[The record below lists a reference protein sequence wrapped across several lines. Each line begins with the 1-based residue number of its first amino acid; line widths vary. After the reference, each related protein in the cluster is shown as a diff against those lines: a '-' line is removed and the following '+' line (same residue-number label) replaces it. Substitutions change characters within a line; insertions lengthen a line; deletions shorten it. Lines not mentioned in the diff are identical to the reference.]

1 MAAENKGDQRDTIR
15 PGWVNTPSSVN
26 VNKFKTGISMFQVA
40 KMAQKIVGVFLS
52 VIISVLITACALTKG
67 SANNGPLVIQQ
78 QGSFAV
84 GGTVITA
91 PGTFDVIKHGAFNPA
106 NQASEGQTLHG
117 DHAYVFYQVPVNAR
131 KLPLVFWHGYAGS
144 AKTWETT
151 PDGREGFQN
160 IFLRRRFPVYLID
173 QPGRGRAARSTKPVN
188 ITASPDEQ
196 LWFGIF
202 RLGSYPN
209 FYPNVQFSKDPEAL
223 NQFYRQMVP
232 NTGPFDLEVSTN
244 AVSAVFNRIGQGI
257 LVTHS
262 HSGGQGWVT
271 AIKNKNIKAIV
282 SIEPGS
288 GFVFPQGEVPDSI
301 PYVGGVLRA
310 TGVPMNDFTQLT
322 KIPIII
328 YYGDYIPDQPTQNP
342 GQEQWRAAVVMAKR
356 WRDVVN
362 KHGGD
367 VTLIRLPEIG
377 LKGNTHFIMSDL
389 NNVEIANHVSEFLK
403 KKGLD

>member
-1 MAAENKGDQRDTIR
+1 MIKKRTGLIIFAFAGSILFGACLSNKT
-15 PGWVNTPSSVN
+15 NEHN
-26 VNKFKTGISMFQVA
+26 
-40 KMAQKIVGVFLS
+40 GVL
-52 VIISVLITACALTKG
+52 A
-67 SANNGPLVIQQ
+67 IQE

-91 PGTFDVIKHGAFNPA
+91 PGTFDPIKHGAFNPA
-106 NQASEGQTLHG
+106 NQPSAGQTLHG
-117 DHAYVFYQVPVNAR
+117 DHAYVFYQVPENAR
-131 KLPLVFWHGYAGS
+131 KLPLVFWHGYGQS

-160 IFLRRRFPVYLID
+160 IFLRRRFPVYLVD
-173 QPGRGRAARSTKPVN
+173 QPRRGRAARSTKP
-188 ITASPDEQ
+188 ITIEAAPDDQ

-202 RLGSYPN
+202 RMGIGTEFFPG
-209 FYPNVQFSKDPEAL
+209 VQFSKDPGAL
-223 NQFYRQMVP
+223 DQFYRHMVP
-232 NTGPFDLEVSTN
+232 NTGPFDLEVNTN
-244 AVSAVFNRIGQGI
+244 AVSALFDKIGQGI

-282 SIEPGS
+282 SYEPGS

-301 PYVGGVLRA
+301 PYVGGVLKA
-310 TGVPMNDFTQLT
+310 TGIPLNDFSQLT

-342 GQEQWRAAVVMAKR
+342 GQEQWRAAVAMAKR

-367 VTLIRLPEIG
+367 VTLTRLPEVG
-377 LKGNTHFIMSDL
+377 FKGNTHFPMSDL
-389 NNVEIANHVSEFLK
+389 NNAEVADLVSRWLK
-403 KKGLD
+403 EKGLDK

>member
-1 MAAENKGDQRDTIR
+1 MNSKLL
-15 PGWVNTPSSVN
+15 PGYKLKMKHFIVSSL
-26 VNKFKTGISMFQVA
+26 T
-40 KMAQKIVGVFLS
+40 
-52 VIISVLITACALTKG
+52 ISVLISSCVSTRG
-67 SANNGPLVIQQ
+67 NGGNGPLVIQD

-84 GGTVITA
+84 GGTVVTA
-91 PGTFDVIKHGAFNPA
+91 PGTFDPIKHGAFNPA

-117 DHAYVFYQVPVNAR
+117 DHAYVFYQVPVGAR
-131 KLPLVFWHGYAGS
+131 KLPLVFWHGYGQS

-160 IFLRRRFPVYLID
+160 IFLRRRYPVYLLD

-202 RLGSYPN
+202 RMGVGSA
-209 FYPNVQFSKDPEAL
+209 FYPGSQFPKDPEAL

-232 NTGPFDLEVSTN
+232 NTGPFNLQVNTD
-244 AVSAVFNRIGQGI
+244 AVSALFNKIGPGI

-282 SIEPGS
+282 CYEPGS

-310 TGVPMNDFTQLT
+310 TGVPMADFSQLT

-328 YYGDYIPDQPTQNP
+328 YYGDNIPDSPTQNP
-342 GQEQWRAAVVMAKR
+342 GQEQWRAAVAMARLWK
-356 WRDVVN
+356 DVVN

-367 VTLIRLPEIG
+367 VTIVRLPEAG
-377 LKGNTHFIMSDL
+377 LKGNTHFPMSDL
-389 NNVEIANHVSEFLK
+389 NNTAVADLMYGWLRE
-403 KKGLD
+403 KGLDQ

>member
-1 MAAENKGDQRDTIR
+1 MSQVNKTIR
-15 PGWVNTPSSVN
+15 KIYAAFLWSS
-26 VNKFKTGISMFQVA
+26 ISILVM
-40 KMAQKIVGVFLS
+40 
-52 VIISVLITACALTKG
+52 ACASTKSTG
-67 SANNGPLVIQQ
+67 KGQIVIQQ
-78 QGSFAV
+78 QGSFVV
-84 GGTVITA
+84 GGTIVTA
-91 PGTFDVIKHGAFNPA
+91 PGSFDPIKHGAFNPT

-131 KLPLVFWHGYAGS
+131 KLSLVMWHGFGQS

-160 IFLRRRFPVYLID
+160 IFLRSRFTVYLID
-173 QPGRGRAARSTKPVN
+173 QPRRGRAARSTKP
-188 ITASPDEQ
+188 ITISAAPDDQ

-202 RLGSYPN
+202 RMGVGN
-209 FYPNVQFSKDPEAL
+209 DFYPGVQFSKNPEAL

-244 AVSAVFNRIGQGI
+244 AVSALFDKIGPGI

-271 AIKNKNIKAIV
+271 AIKNQNIQAIV
-282 SIEPGS
+282 SYEPGS

-301 PYVGGVLRA
+301 PYAGGVLKA
-310 TGVPMNDFTQLT
+310 TGVPMADFMLLT

-342 GQEQWRAAVVMAKR
+342 GQDQWRAALAMAKL
-356 WRDVVN
+356 WKDVVN

-367 VTLIRLPEIG
+367 VTLIRLPEAG
-377 LKGNTHFIMSDL
+377 LKGNTHFPMSDL
-389 NNVEIANHVSEFLK
+389 NNIEVADHLFKFLK
-403 KKGLD
+403 KKNLD